1 MVLPQTQH
9 LPSCRANTCCLNLD
23 GILSFGGETLTFQG
37 KSGPL
42 YSSPNP
48 LYRLSERDR
57 LGYDI
62 THPGYNGI
70 PVFLPISSPSVRS
83 FSSHLSRVK
92 ERSFSAAT
100 SHSGER
106 DLAESQTS
114 SCERATL
121 KASRHDSLSLAYQ
134 DSASVSQVI
143 KCGDPRFVFSIVSRI
158 CSFFKSMRRAS

>member
-1 MVLPQTQH
+1 M
-9 LPSCRANTCCLNLD
+9 
-23 GILSFGGETLTFQG
+23 
-37 KSGPL
+37 
-42 YSSPNP
+42 
-48 LYRLSERDR
+48 

-70 PVFLPISSPSVRS
+70 PVFLPISSSSFRS

-114 SCERATL
+114 SCQRATL
-121 KASRHDSLSLAYQ
+121 KASRHDSLSLACQ

-143 KCGDPRFVFSIVSRI
+143 KCGDPRFVVFPSLSIRLLLQVYE
-158 CSFFKSMRRAS
+158 KG